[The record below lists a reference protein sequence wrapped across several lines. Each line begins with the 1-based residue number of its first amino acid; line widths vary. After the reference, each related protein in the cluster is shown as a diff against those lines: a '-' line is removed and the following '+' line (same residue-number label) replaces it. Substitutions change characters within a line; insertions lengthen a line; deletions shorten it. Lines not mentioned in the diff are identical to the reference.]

1 MKMPESK
8 RGIPLFFATGSQN
21 CEIPVVT
28 VENYCKWYDLYLVF
42 PSGMVAIIEY
52 DNLEEF
58 VDTPYIDH
66 TPNPLA
72 VMCLAGENGFV
83 VDKDAWQA
91 MVDQWEEVNS

>member
-1 MKMPESK
+1 MKTPESK

-21 CEIPVVT
+21 CGIPVVT
-28 VENYCKWYDLYLVF
+28 VETYCIWYDLYLVF

-52 DNLEEF
+52 DNLEKF

-72 VMCLAGENGFV
+72 VRCLAEENGFV